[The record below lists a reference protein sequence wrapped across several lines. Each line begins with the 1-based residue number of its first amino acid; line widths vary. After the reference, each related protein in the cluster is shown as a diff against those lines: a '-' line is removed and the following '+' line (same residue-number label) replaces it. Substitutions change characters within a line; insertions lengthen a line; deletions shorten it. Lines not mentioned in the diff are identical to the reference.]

1 MTAKTPAELLIEAE
15 RLVVAVQGGAVSPE
29 DRAGTVE
36 ALAVDLAA
44 AGSEA
49 ADIERRLSKLEA
61 QVWTLSEAM
70 VRIAN
75 ATASIVP
82 AGAAAKDNSHEP

>member
-1 MTAKTPAELLIEAE
+1 
-15 RLVVAVQGGAVSPE
+15 
-29 DRAGTVE
+29 VE

-82 AGAAAKDNSHEP
+82 AGAPAKDNSHEP